1 MRIGLQTKL
10 TLLFLVC
17 GLVPLLVATAFS
29 FAIARRASEQLE
41 SLAYE
46 ALDRRAKE
54 HLEALLDAKRE
65 HVRSY
70 VEAIAREANFTAG
83 DQRLGR
89 AFVTVRDALQR
100 FLRDQSPDAA
110 LLAKER
116 EELRAYYEEGFL
128 AEYRARWGET
138 PSGFEERIQR
148 LSAEAIAI
156 QHSFFLTEY
165 HPKGEPARIATGY
178 GAWQAEFG
186 PHFEAACKELGYH
199 DLLLADTDSGVIV
212 FSARQHI
219 DFGTSLK
226 DGPWANTKAGEAFRA
241 AAGRDA
247 GVIFTDFAPYLPAYD
262 DPVAFLA
269 APILHE
275 GGKPGVII
283 LALTIRHFNELMHS
297 RAGLGKTGEMLLIGP
312 DLLPRSDSLLDTS
325 ETFNVARAFKTPAR
339 SRIDNEATRALFAGG
354 AKGVGV
360 FEDYRGE
367 EVLMSYA
374 PVDVLGVRWGLLAKM
389 DTSEAFAGINEFRH
403 TALHAGESIARSRFV
418 FALLSSVA
426 VLLLAFGVTRPVVRP
441 LQRTVAMLRAM
452 GQGRADLTQRL
463 EAHTRDEVADLA
475 YWFNTFMERLQGLYD
490 ELAQKTAALEAYQR
504 ELEEYSRN
512 LEQEIV
518 DREWAEA
525 EIQRRE
531 AYYKALI
538 EHAPDVIVVVDHEGV
553 PQYVSPSFPA
563 TFGYEADELRGQPLN
578 DLVHPDDWALRDAKR
593 IEALA
598 NPGVPVRAE
607 FRVRRKDGRWVW
619 VESTGTSFLEDE
631 VVAGVVLNLRD
642 ISARKEA
649 EALLRDYSGRLE
661 HEVAERTA
669 ELRKKS
675 EDLQRA
681 LEELHQTQDQL
692 ILNQKM
698 ASLGALTA
706 GIAHEIKNPLNF
718 INNFAE
724 LCIERSAD
732 LVTELE
738 ARRGQLPDDLL
749 QTIEETLGDLSQN
762 AARIREHGGRADSI
776 VRNMLLHSRGR
787 PGQRQTTDLNKLL
800 DEYVTLAYHGMRAK
814 DAAFTVCIE
823 RHYAPGLAPIAVVP
837 QDIARVFLNVLTN
850 AFQAVQQRRRDSGP
864 AYRPRIEVRTVDEAD
879 TVAIHIRDNG
889 TGIPA
894 DLRDKIFGPFFT
906 TKPAGEG
913 TGLGLSISYDII
925 VRQHQGELLVDSAP
939 DEYTEITIRL
949 PKDQR

>member
-1 MRIGLQTKL
+1 MVRVGLQTKL
-10 TLLFLVC
+10 TLFFLVC

-29 FAIARRASEQLE
+29 FAIARRASERLE

-46 ALDRRAKE
+46 ALDQRARE
-54 HLEALLDAKRE
+54 HLAALLEAKRD

-70 VEAIAREANFTAG
+70 VEAIAREANFTAR

-100 FLRDQSPDAA
+100 FLREQSPDSAMFS
-110 LLAKER
+110 KER
-116 EELRAYYEEGFL
+116 EELRRYYEETF
-128 AEYRARWGET
+128 AASYRARWDT
-138 PSGFEERIQR
+138 PPPGLEKRIQQ
-148 LSAEAIAI
+148 LSTEAVAI
-156 QHSFFLTEY
+156 QFAFFLSESSA
-165 HPKGEPARIATGY
+165 KGGPARIATGY

-186 PHFEAACKELGYH
+186 PHFAAACDELGYH
-199 DLLLADTDSGVIV
+199 DLLLVDAETGVIV

-226 DGPWANTKAGEAFRA
+226 DGPWADTKAGEAFRA

-247 GVIFTDFAPYLPAYD
+247 GVIFTDFAPYLPAYN

-283 LALTIRHFNELMHS
+283 LALTIRHINELMHS
-297 RAGLGKTGEMLLIGP
+297 RAGLGETGEMLLIGP
-312 DLLPRSDSLLDTS
+312 DLLPRSDSLLDAPGAV
-325 ETFNVARAFKTPAR
+325 NVARAFQEPAR
-339 SRIDNEATRALFAGG
+339 SGIDNEATRALFAQG
-354 AKGVGV
+354 AEGVGI
-360 FEDYRGE
+360 FQDYRGR
-367 EVLMSYA
+367 EVLMAYA
-374 PVDVLGVRWGLLAKM
+374 PVDVLGIRWGLLAKM
-389 DTSEAFAGINEFRH
+389 DTSEAFAGVNEFRR
-403 TALHAGESIARSRFV
+403 TASKAGEDIARSRFV

-426 VLLLAFGVTRPVVRP
+426 LLLLAFAVTRPVVRP

-452 GQGRADLTQRL
+452 GQGQADLTQRL
-463 EAHTRDEVADLA
+463 EAHTRDEIADLA

-490 ELAQKTAALEAYQR
+490 ELAHKTAALEAYQR

-525 EIQRRE
+525 EIHRRE

-538 EHAPDVIVVVDHEGV
+538 EHAADVIVVVDHEGK
-553 PQYVSPSFPA
+553 PQYVSPSFKT
-563 TFGYEADELRGQPLN
+563 TFGYDADELQGQPLN
-578 DLVHPDDWALRDAKR
+578 DLVHADDWALRDAKR
-593 IEALA
+593 AEALA
-598 NPGVPVRAE
+598 HPGVPVRAE
-607 FRVRRKDGRWVW
+607 FRVRRRDERWVW

-661 HEVAERTA
+661 QEVAERTA

-675 EDLQRA
+675 DDLQRA
-681 LEELHQTQDQL
+681 LEELRQTQDQL

-724 LCIERSAD
+724 LCIERTEE
-732 LVTELE
+732 LVAELK
-738 ARRGQLPDDLL
+738 ARGGQVPADLL
-749 QTIEETLGDLSQN
+749 QTLEETLRDLSQN

-787 PGQRQTTDLNKLL
+787 PGQRQSTDLNKLL
-800 DEYVTLAYHGMRAK
+800 DEYVNLAYHGMRAK
-814 DAAFTVCIE
+814 DAAFSVRIE
-823 RHYAPGLAPIAVVP
+823 RQYDPGIAPIQVVP
-837 QDIARVFLNVLTN
+837 QDLARVFLNILTN
-850 AFQAVQQRRRDSGP
+850 ALQAVQQRRREAGP
-864 AYRPRIEVRTVDEAD
+864 EYRPRVAVRTVNEAQ
-879 TVAIHIRDNG
+879 TVAVHIRDNG
-889 TGIPA
+889 PGIPA
-894 DLRDKIFGPFFT
+894 DLRDKVFGPFFT

-925 VRQHQGELLVDSAP
+925 VRQHQGELLVDSVP
-939 DEYTEITIRL
+939 DEFTELTIRL
-949 PKDQR
+949 PKE